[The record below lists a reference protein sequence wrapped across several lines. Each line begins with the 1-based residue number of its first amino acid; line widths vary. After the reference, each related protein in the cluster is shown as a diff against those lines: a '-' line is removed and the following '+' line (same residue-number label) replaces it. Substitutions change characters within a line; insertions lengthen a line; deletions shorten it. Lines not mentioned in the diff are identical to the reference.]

1 MVKIINYYR
10 KISILVPMKKKKYVN
25 KKRKVRLSQDAK

>member
-10 KISILVPMKKKKYVN
+10 KINILVPMKKNKIRQQKK
-25 KKRKVRLSQDAK
+25 KAWTIIGC